1 MGKKKG
7 GETAKKSAETAAAP
21 AAAPTT
27 PEAPSTRRRT
37 RRGSGACARSFTR
50 RTARRRPLLPTDG
63 APSVLS
69 KEKFILVADAGFA
82 AQVASGA
89 AGGLPAHQ
97 HVQLWHLG
105 KQKADGVRF
114 GLAEEDG
121 LFKHPALDVGGL
133 TNLRQKLGEAA
144 TFAGDGV
151 AVGDG
156 AAADAAAD
164 ALVSQ
169 WKALAKRELPPT
181 LAADI
186 AKFVGSVAA
195 AMGEY
200 AVTLRLHAL
209 PPEHR
214 VVVTSADVAAA
225 TGKYCVR
232 VFGGDDHA
240 KLSDGAGLYCGVAE
254 KFVTPNLSAA
264 NLESEYAPYGDD
276 APRTSSPAAAAAA
289 RAAAAA
295 AAAAAAG
302 SLIDFGDEAPAP
314 APAAAAPADEAA
326 AAARSSWRVASRW
339 AR

>member
-7 GETAKKSAETAAAP
+7 GPKKSAETAAAP

-27 PEAPSTRRRT
+27 PEAPVDK
-37 RRGSGACARSFTR
+37 AAYQAWERSVCEKFY
-50 RTARRRPLLPTDG
+50 TADRPPTALLPTDG

-200 AVTLRLHAL
+200 GVTLRLHAL

-214 VVVTSADVAAA
+214 VVVTPADVVAA
-225 TGKYCVR
+225 TGRYLVR
-232 VFGGDDHA
+232 VFDGGSGAPHA
-240 KLSDGAGLYCGVAE
+240 KASDGAGLYCGVSAT
-254 KFVTPNLSAA
+254 FVTPNLSSE
-264 NLESEYAPYGDD
+264 NLESEYVEE
-276 APRTSSPAAAAAA
+276 TSRPPTPAEASGG
-289 RAAAAA
+289 
-295 AAAAAAG
+295 AAAG
-302 SLIDFGDEAPAP
+302 GDLASWKEG
-314 APAAAAPADEAA
+314 
-326 AAARSSWRVASRW
+326 AARPSLMVDESEEAEVGLASPEGARWR
-339 AR
+339 